1 MWGVLHS
8 GVVRWRGRVI
18 AAAGWVSAAAFVTIF
33 VLNLANITGRQ
44 FNSGM
49 VWVSDLSELLFA
61 WMIMLGAAAAY
72 GRNDHIVAGFL
83 VEWFPALA
91 QRVVA
96 FGVRGI
102 ELVLGFVL
110 LVAGLQVATTR
121 MDVPYVQ
128 LGVPTGWTFLA
139 IPALGALLLLLGL
152 SRIPA
157 PPTAPDQP
165 AATSGTRTDAA
176 SRREETP

>member
-1 MWGVLHS
+1 MWASLHPA
-8 GVVRWRGRVI
+8 VVRWRDRVI

-33 VLNLANITGRQ
+33 VLNLANIAGRQ

-83 VEWFPALA
+83 VERFPALA

-110 LVAGLQVATTR
+110 LAAGYHVAATR

-152 SRIPA
+152 SRMPVT
-157 PPTAPDQP
+157 PTTPVQP
-165 AATSGTRTDAA
+165 GVTSVARPDAA
-176 SRREETP
+176 PGREETP